1 MPDKT
6 LDAKTIDLLRDLPEC
21 RNYLSPNRRDFYKIL
36 LVTGGAGI
44 FTMGLNTYY
53 IDEPTI
59 LFIHPNDIISWKNLS
74 AGSEKN
80 TGLTPAEFRK
90 QFRG

>member
-1 MPDKT
+1 MLRQQKNSFSYHRRYGDALLLQGISMFLNSHSQKPMPDKT
-6 LDAKTIDLLRDLPEC
+6 LDAKTIDLLREQHEC

-53 IDEPTI
+53 ID
-59 LFIHPNDIISWKNLS
+59 
-74 AGSEKN
+74 
-80 TGLTPAEFRK
+80 
-90 QFRG
+90 